1 MPADDWTHQMQL
13 RIDGVWSI
21 SNRNWNK
28 RSFLFPATEEGEIL
42 RTVDKQYLVCVC
54 LMYVFVIKYTDV
66 CC

>member
-28 RSFLFPATEEGEIL
+28 RSFLFPATEEGDIL
-42 RTVDKQYLVCVC
+42 RTLDKQYLVCVS
-54 LMYVFVIKYTDV
+54 V
-66 CC
+66 